1 MTAIGPFLPR
11 IVEGLL
17 TTFWLAW
24 ASIALAAFVAVIL
37 GALRVS
43 RSPLTSAASGVGVEL
58 MRGTSVLVQL
68 FWVYYAL
75 PVLPGGIDLG
85 PTTAALLVLGINGG
99 AYGADIVRAGLL
111 AVPRAQGDA
120 TRALGL
126 PPLVAFW
133 RVTLPQALAQIVPSF
148 GSLAIDIAKWTSVVS
163 FVGVTDVLYWAN
175 VARSSTNEVVLV
187 YGIVAL
193 LYIGLSIVVAGSF
206 RGLEALLPTSRARR
220 AARRS
225 RPRAVSV

>member
-75 PVLPGGIDLG
+75 PVLPGGINLG

>member
-24 ASIALAAFVAVIL
+24 ASIALAALVAVVL

-43 RSPLTSAASGVGVEL
+43 RAPLTSAASGVGVEL

-85 PTTAALLVLGINGG
+85 PRTAALMVLGINGG

-126 PPLVAFW
+126 PPLVAFR
-133 RVTLPQALAQIVPSF
+133 RVTLPQALAQVVPGF

-187 YGIVAL
+187 YGLVAV
-193 LYIGLSIVVAGSF
+193 LYIGLSIVVAGVF

-220 AARRS
+220 AAQ
-225 RPRAVSV
+225 RARARTVAV